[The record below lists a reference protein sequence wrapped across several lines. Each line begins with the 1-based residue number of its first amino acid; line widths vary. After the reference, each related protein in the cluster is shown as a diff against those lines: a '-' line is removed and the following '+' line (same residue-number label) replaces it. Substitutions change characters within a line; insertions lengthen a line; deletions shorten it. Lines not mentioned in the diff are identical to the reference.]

1 MTPAMVFGY
10 EVEGVTFS
18 TIAALFFG
26 ALLGWAGGFFGSSMR
41 QRWALAERPA
51 SGTPTSAAAT
61 PPADASAAVIPG
73 GPRWG
78 AAHRPSPPSREA

>member
-10 EVEGVTFS
+10 EVEGVTFG

-51 SGTPTSAAAT
+51 SGTAASPAK
-61 PPADASAAVIPG
+61 PPADASAPMIPS
-73 GPRWG
+73 GPRWEQ
-78 AAHRPSPPSREA
+78 AHQPPPPSREA